1 MPVPHTP
8 RGMGVPPMG
17 HGQDARATLLRAT
30 PGGEGADDDA
40 GQDQAGDGRYKRNT
54 ARRMAG
60 GCGRFTRIDHGERV
74 DAARFQRLAHRLAER
89 ADGGREEIGHLKACG
104 VEFVAGPHAAY
115 ERDAGGVCADCEF
128 NFGRDG
134 IDGIDH
140 IVKVSEV
147 KGVGVFRQIESVT
160 RINLDSGR
168 DVADACRHHFG
179 LGAAQRAVQRDKLA
193 VEIGGCDDIAIHQH
207 EVADTGARQRFGGEG
222 ADATETEKRD
232 TAGAETLN
240 GVTPQQLFGARM
252 HRRSPRALLYLLF
265 QQRAL
270 LGSESFLLLAALD
283 FAGGGLTGETLELF
297 THPRLGLLLGL
308 SFLHGTFT

>member
-1 MPVPHTP
+1 
-8 RGMGVPPMG
+8 
-17 HGQDARATLLRAT
+17 
-30 PGGEGADDDA
+30 
-40 GQDQAGDGRYKRNT
+40 
-54 ARRMAG
+54 
-60 GCGRFTRIDHGERV
+60 
-74 DAARFQRLAHRLAER
+74 
-89 ADGGREEIGHLKACG
+89 
-104 VEFVAGPHAAY
+104 
-115 ERDAGGVCADCEF
+115 
-128 NFGRDG
+128 
-134 IDGIDH
+134 
-140 IVKVSEV
+140 
-147 KGVGVFRQIESVT
+147 
-160 RINLDSGR
+160 
-168 DVADACRHHFG
+168 
-179 LGAAQRAVQRDKLA
+179 
-193 VEIGGCDDIAIHQH
+193 
-207 EVADTGARQRFGGEG
+207 VADTGARQRFGGEG